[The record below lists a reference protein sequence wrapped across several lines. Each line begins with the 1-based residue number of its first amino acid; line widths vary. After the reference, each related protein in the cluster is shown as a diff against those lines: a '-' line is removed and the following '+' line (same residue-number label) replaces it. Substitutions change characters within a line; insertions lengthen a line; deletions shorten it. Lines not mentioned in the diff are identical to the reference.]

1 VTDRAAREAAGRRAE
16 TLAVW
21 WLRLKG
27 YRILARRARCSRG
40 EVDIIARRG
49 RTLAF
54 VEVKRRQSR
63 DLAAR
68 AIDGRSLARVVA
80 AAEAL
85 APRHAR
91 PGDDISIDAVLVT
104 PGRLPSHRA
113 NLWHG

>member
-1 VTDRAAREAAGRRAE
+1 MRSRSEREAAGRRAE
-16 TLAVW
+16 TLAAW

-27 YRILARRARCSRG
+27 YRILARRARCARG

-54 VEVKRRQSR
+54 VEVKHRQSR
-63 DLAAR
+63 DLAAWAVDR
-68 AIDGRSLARVVA
+68 RSLARVVA

-91 PGDDISIDAVLVT
+91 PGDSISIDAVLVT
-104 PGRLPSHRA
+104 PGRLPSHWP